1 MKENN
6 QDGSRMEEVSWDI
19 KLKAICKQEKK
30 NEHLTSGKIRISGK
44 TQFMKSY
51 ANVYKY
57 IKWTKDNKK

>member
-1 MKENN
+1 
-6 QDGSRMEEVSWDI
+6 MEEVSWDI